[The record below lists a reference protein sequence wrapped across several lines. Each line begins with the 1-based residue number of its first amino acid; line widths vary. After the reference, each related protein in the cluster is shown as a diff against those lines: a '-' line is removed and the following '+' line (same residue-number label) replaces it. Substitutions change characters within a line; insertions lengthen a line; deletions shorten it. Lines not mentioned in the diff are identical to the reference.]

1 MNRPIVIVGAP
12 SSIGIRPYDDGT
24 QRRLDLAPGVLRR
37 EGVAAI
43 ADRDAGDVVPG
54 TYRDFVR
61 PRTGVR
67 NTTEVAAYSHEL
79 AQRVAAAASDGAFVV
94 LLGGDCSI
102 ILGALLGVRQAGHP
116 SPGVAYVDAHTDFH
130 TPEESGTGSAA
141 SMCLALAV
149 GRGDSPLARLGGE
162 SPLARGSD
170 TVILARRDQRDGGGS
185 DAAVLRE
192 FDVLDVPHETVRSR
206 GAAEAAQL
214 ALARLARTDSGG
226 FWIHVDAD
234 VIDPAFVPAVDSP
247 EPGGLSLEELSDLLT
262 PLVRHP
268 KALGLEVT
276 IYDPLLDTDGSS
288 GTRLAQLLGQVL
300 RNSKTGS
307 PS

>member
-37 EGVAAI
+37 AGVGAL
-43 ADRDAGDVVPG
+43 ADRDAGDVIPG
-54 TYRDFVR
+54 PYRDFER
-61 PRTGVR
+61 PRLGVR

-79 AQRVAAAASDGAFVV
+79 ARRVATAASDGAFVL

-102 ILGALLGVRQAGHP
+102 ILGALLGLRQAGHP
-116 SPGVAYVDAHTDFH
+116 SPAIAYVDAHTDFN

-149 GRGDSPLARLGGE
+149 GRGDSPLARLGGDT
-162 SPLARGSD
+162 PLARASD
-170 TVILARRDQRDGGGS
+170 TVILGRRDHEDGGGS

-192 FDVLDVPHETVRSR
+192 SGVLDLPHETVRDR
-206 GAAEAAQL
+206 GPGES
-214 ALARLARTDSGG
+214 ARLALERVARAGTSG
-226 FWIHVDAD
+226 FWVHVDAD
-234 VIDPAFVPAVDSP
+234 VIDPAVVPAVDSP
-247 EPGGLSLEELSDLLT
+247 EPGGLTLEELADLLA
-262 PLVRHP
+262 PLVHHP
-268 KALGLEVT
+268 KALGLELT
-276 IYDPLLDTDGSS
+276 IYDPQLDTDGGS
-288 GTRLAQLLGQVL
+288 GTRLAGLLSRVL
-300 RNSKTGS
+300 QNSKPRS